1 MDKLNLILT
10 AVAAFASV
18 FSVVLVIKN
27 NRDTKRH
34 MQNRLDAIK
43 DIYEGPFGYQREF
56 ADKNKIE
63 VEKKT
68 LEKDLKIKRK
78 PNNKFEW

>member
-27 NRDTKRH
+27 NRETKRH

>member
-43 DIYEGPFGYQREF
+43 DIYEGPFGYQSEF

>member
-10 AVAAFASV
+10 AIAAFASV

-34 MQNRLDAIK
+34 MHNRLDAIN
-43 DIYEGPFGYQREF
+43 DIYDGPLSYIGEYAE
-56 ADKNKIE
+56 KKKME

-68 LEKDLKIKRK
+68 LEKDLKIKHK
-78 PNNKFEW
+78 PNNRFEW

>member
-1 MDKLNLILT
+1 MDELTLILS
-10 AVAAFASV
+10 AIAAIASV
-18 FSVVLVIKN
+18 ISVILVIKN
-27 NRDTKRH
+27 NRDTKKH

-43 DIYEGPFGYQREF
+43 DVYEGPFGYQREF

-68 LEKDLKIKRK
+68 LEKDLKIKHK
-78 PNNKFEW
+78 PNNKFDW

>member
-27 NRDTKRH
+27 NRETKRH

-43 DIYEGPFGYQREF
+43 DIYEGPLGYQREF

-68 LEKDLKIKRK
+68 LEKDLKIKHK

>member
-10 AVAAFASV
+10 AIAAFASV

-27 NRDTKRH
+27 NRETKRH

-68 LEKDLKIKRK
+68 LEKDLKIKHK
-78 PNNKFEW
+78 PNRHFEP

>member
-10 AVAAFASV
+10 AIAAFASV

-27 NRDTKRH
+27 NRDNKRH
-34 MQNRLDAIK
+34 MRNKLDALK
-43 DIYEGPFGYQREF
+43 DAYDGPLSYIGEYSDRR
-56 ADKNKIE
+56 KME

-68 LEKDLKIKRK
+68 LEKDLKIKHK

>member
-27 NRDTKRH
+27 NRETKRH

-68 LEKDLKIKRK
+68 LEKDLKIKHK

>member
-27 NRDTKRH
+27 NRETKRH
-34 MQNRLDAIK
+34 MQNRLDAIN
-43 DIYEGPFGYQREF
+43 DIYDGPLGYQREF

>member
-1 MDKLNLILT
+1 MDKINLILT

-27 NRDTKRH
+27 NRNTKKH
-34 MQNRLDAIK
+34 MQNRLDALN
-43 DIYEGPFGYQREF
+43 DIYSGPGRYSWEF
-56 ADKNKIE
+56 SDRNKVE

-68 LEKDLKIKRK
+68 LEKDLKIKHK
-78 PNNKFEW
+78 KNNRFER

>member
-27 NRDTKRH
+27 NHETKRH